1 MVVRHLTLSKRV
13 VPHQRQTGP
22 WLDSK
27 LKALQEGAGEEVTQL
42 KKKVEE
48 LEAAV
53 RKLED
58 KQRDAEEEKKANAA
72 SAAATKAQ

>member
-1 MVVRHLTLSKRV
+1 
-13 VPHQRQTGP
+13 
-22 WLDSK
+22 
-27 LKALQEGAGEEVTQL
+27 VTQL

-72 SAAATKAQ
+72 SAAATKAE